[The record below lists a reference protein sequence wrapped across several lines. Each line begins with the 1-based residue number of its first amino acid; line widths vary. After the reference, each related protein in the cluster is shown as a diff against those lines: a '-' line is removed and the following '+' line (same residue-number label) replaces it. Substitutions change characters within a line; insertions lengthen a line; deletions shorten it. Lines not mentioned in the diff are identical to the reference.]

1 MGTLSAEQKKSL
13 ARAQEEYSRNL
24 TLAEEY
30 LAGRAIDLAAASSA
44 GLGVVVDPIPGDEIM
59 RGRLAIPYM
68 TPTGPVNMT
77 FRCVQNHKCSEA
89 GHQKYMTKEGLDANL
104 YNVAALEAANSAIA
118 IAEGEID
125 ALSST
130 LAGIPCVGIS
140 GAEKWKPHWKN
151 VFDDYEHKY
160 VWQEGD
166 EAGKRFA
173 KRMSIEVGAIRVM
186 LPVREDVNSLW
197 VSEGAEGLRARIR
210 K

>member
-1 MGTLSAEQKKSL
+1 MGMLSAEQKKSL
-13 ARAQEEYSRNL
+13 ARAQETYSQNL

-30 LAGRAIDLAAASSA
+30 LAGRGIDLVAASSA
-44 GLGVVVDPIPGDEIM
+44 GLGVVVDPIPGHEYM

-68 TPTGPVNMT
+68 TASGPVNMT
-77 FRCVQNHKCSEA
+77 FRCIQHHECKLE
-89 GHQKYMTKEGLDANL
+89 GHQKYMTQEGLEANL
-104 YNVAALEAANSAIA
+104 YNVRALEDANSSIA

-125 ALSST
+125 ALSSS

-140 GAEKWKPHWKN
+140 GAEKWKPYWKN
-151 VFDDYEHKY
+151 VFEDFSHVY

-173 KRMSIEVGAIRVM
+173 KRMSVEVSAIRVT
-186 LPVREDVNSLW
+186 LPSGQDVNSIW
-197 VSEGAEGLRARIR
+197 VEQGADGLRARIR

>member
-1 MGTLSAEQKKSL
+1 MGTLSAEQRKSL

-30 LAGRAIDLAAASSA
+30 LAARGIDLAAASSA
-44 GLGVVVDPIPGDEIM
+44 GLGVVVEPIPGNEYM

-68 TPTGPVNMT
+68 TPAGPVNMT
-77 FRCVQNHKCSEA
+77 FRCMQPHDCKEHS
-89 GHQKYMTKEGLDANL
+89 HQKYMTWEGLDANL
-104 YNVAALEAANSAIA
+104 YNVRALDEANSAIA
-118 IAEGEID
+118 IAEGEVD
-125 ALSST
+125 ALSSS

-151 VFDDYEHKY
+151 VFEDFERIY

-186 LPVREDVNSLW
+186 LPVKEDVNSLW
-197 VSEGAEGLRARIR
+197 VSTGAEGLRARIR

>member
-1 MGTLSAEQKKSL
+1 MGMLSAEHRKSL
-13 ARAQEEYSRNL
+13 ARAQEEYSRHL

-44 GLGVVVDPIPGDEIM
+44 GLGVVVDPIPGNEYM
-59 RGRLAIPYM
+59 KGRLAIPYM
-68 TPTGPVNMT
+68 TPSGPVNMT
-77 FRCVQNHKCSEA
+77 FRCMHDHDCKDF
-89 GHQKYMTKEGLDANL
+89 GHQKYMTWEGLDANL
-104 YNVAALEAANSAIA
+104 YNVQALEIANSSIA
-118 IAEGEID
+118 ISEGEID

-151 VFDDYEHKY
+151 VFEDFERIY

-173 KRMSIEVGAIRVM
+173 KRMSVEVNAIRVM
-186 LPVREDVNSLW
+186 LPAREDVNSIW
-197 VSEGAEGLRARIR
+197 VANGADGLRARIR

>member
-1 MGTLSAEQKKSL
+1 MGTLSAEQRKSL

-44 GLGVVVDPIPGDEIM
+44 GLGVVVDPIPGNEYM

-68 TPTGPVNMT
+68 TPSGPVNMT
-77 FRCVQNHKCSEA
+77 FRCMQKHDCKEHS
-89 GHQKYMTKEGLDANL
+89 HQKYMTWEGLDANL
-104 YNVAALEAANSAIA
+104 YNVSALEKANSSIA
-118 IAEGEID
+118 IAEGELD
-125 ALSST
+125 ALSSS

-151 VFDDYEHKY
+151 VFEDFERIY

-186 LPVREDVNSLW
+186 LPVKEDVNSLW
-197 VSEGAEGLRARIR
+197 VSTGAEGLRARIR

>member
-1 MGTLSAEQKKSL
+1 MGMLSAEQKKLL
-13 ARAQEEYSRNL
+13 ARAQETYSQNL

-30 LAGRAIDLAAASSA
+30 LAGRAIALEHASSA
-44 GLGVVVDPIPGDEIM
+44 GLGVVVDPIPGNEYM

-68 TPTGPVNMT
+68 TPSGPVNMT
-77 FRCVQNHKCSEA
+77 FRCMQSHDCKVE
-89 GHQKYMTKEGLDANL
+89 GHQKYMTWEGLETNL
-104 YNVAALEAANSAIA
+104 YNVKALEDANSSIA

-140 GAEKWKPHWKN
+140 GAEKWKPFWKN
-151 VFDDYEHKY
+151 VFEDFSRVY

-173 KRMSIEVGAIRVM
+173 KRMSVEVGAVRVT
-186 LPVREDVNSLW
+186 LPSSQDVNSIW
-197 VSEGAEGLRARIR
+197 VAEGADGLRARIR